1 MKERLENMQMYSIVG
16 IFGILVYLNS
26 LPGHFVH
33 DDLPAI
39 VYNRDVLGT
48 SSIFEML
55 LNDFWGMRMKLKES
69 HKSYRPLTTLTFR
82 WVQCFFFL
90 FLISLFYDFLL
101 LNYFS
106 LPPFVVR
113 NAWWLLTKSTSS
125 CPLQELQRKSIYI
138 LLISNCG
145 LLPFLSWIFNKFS
158 TRLFSFYFIVI
169 WKS

>member
-82 WVQCFFFL
+82 WVQWFF
-90 FLISLFYDFLL
+90 SLFHFFMTFFYWIIL
-101 LNYFS
+101 
-106 LPPFVVR
+106 PFVV
-113 NAWWLLTKSTSS
+113 AVFW
-125 CPLQELQRKSIYI
+125 
-138 LLISNCG
+138 
-145 LLPFLSWIFNKFS
+145 
-158 TRLFSFYFIVI
+158 
-169 WKS
+169 

>member
-1 MKERLENMQMYSIVG
+1 MCKGRKLSEKLSSPFKEHIKHRTVNIMKEHQNMQMYSIVG

-48 SSIFEML
+48 SSIYEML

-82 WVQCFFFL
+82 WVQWKFF
-90 FLISLFYDFLL
+90 SHFYLAPTTFFTTFF
-101 LNYFS
+101 Y
-106 LPPFVVR
+106 
-113 NAWWLLTKSTSS
+113 W
-125 CPLQELQRKSIYI
+125 
-138 LLISNCG
+138 
-145 LLPFLSWIFNKFS
+145 KFS
-158 TRLFSFYFIVI
+158 FIHCCSVGNF
-169 WKS
+169 

>member
-82 WVQCFFFL
+82 WVQCFFFS
-90 FLISLFYDFLL
+90 SLFHFFTTFFYWIIFLYHLL
-101 LNYFS
+101 LFVTRGGYLQKV
-106 LPPFVVR
+106 LPRVPCR
-113 NAWWLLTKSTSS
+113 NFNA
-125 CPLQELQRKSIYI
+125 RVYI
-138 LLISNCG
+138 
-145 LLPFLSWIFNKFS
+145 
-158 TRLFSFYFIVI
+158 FY
-169 WKS
+169 

>member
-82 WVQCFFFL
+82 WVQCFFFPYFT
-90 FLISLFYDFLL
+90 FLRLSFIEF
-101 LNYFS
+101 FS
-106 LPPFVVR
+106 SQPPFVVAVVVT
-113 NAWWLLTKSTSS
+113 NGT
-125 CPLQELQRKSIYI
+125 
-138 LLISNCG
+138 
-145 LLPFLSWIFNKFS
+145 
-158 TRLFSFYFIVI
+158 
-169 WKS
+169 

>member
-90 FLISLFYDFLL
+90 ISLFYDFLL
-101 LNYFS
+101 LNFF
-106 LPPFVVR
+106 LL
-113 NAWWLLTKSTSS
+113 NHLLLLLWWL
-125 CPLQELQRKSIYI
+125 QMV
-138 LLISNCG
+138 
-145 LLPFLSWIFNKFS
+145 LSVPCRNFNQHK
-158 TRLFSFYFIVI
+158 TTFY
-169 WKS
+169 